1 MENHSDSERTEI
13 WSDDWDS
20 PPPSPPAPAVEGT
33 RKERGSTSCKL
44 QCAQTMED
52 HLDTESTEILG
63 DWDSPPPA
71 TVEGTRKETGGSTSC
86 AARVGGR
93 VLPPWAHPS
102 YEWGGGKWKV
112 DGRKI
117 RKKKGKE
124 TAKEKEKEKEKD
136 KDKDTDKDKEK
147 EKEKEKESLRSLED
161 LMNEY
166 SSLPPQIAEWYWCI
180 EYVAKFHKD
189 LPCILDLMNMGYPS
203 TNDYGSRINEILSLR
218 ILEFLFDPT
227 KNIDSTATVGPRIEF
242 DFSLTNTHVL
252 HAILKHMNMPE
263 LPNLFSICTV
273 VSELRPGM
281 QELSNFN
288 LLPFIAHKNM
298 SLPLCALEKL
308 RDVIAMENNRTSAA
322 ASPPTVDP
330 VYYRDD
336 HQPEQQTHTG
346 LELTNKDEVVVMDE
360 DDHQTEQQAHTGLEL
375 TDKDEVVVMD
385 EDDHQPEK
393 QVHTG
398 LEQTNKDEVVV
409 MDDDDHQHHQPE
421 QHVHTGLEQTNK
433 DKVVVLE
440 DDDHQPEQQA
450 HTGLEQTDKDEV
462 IVIDNDQVQTTEGD
476 EVIVTDGNHTSAQQ
490 QPPISNNCR
499 ETSSSSSDVRV
510 KCTKDGAWL
519 ICGSDDDLDTDLV
532 NNIPPRPENDDLCW
546 KCKRQGGSSLLL
558 TCSRSECATKV
569 HKECLD
575 GEVHFDEHDNL
586 LCPFC
591 CYDRMAMEYH
601 ECRKLLRCAKKRL
614 LKFLPLLSRASKRL
628 KDDGT
633 SC

>member
-1 MENHSDSERTEI
+1 
-13 WSDDWDS
+13 
-20 PPPSPPAPAVEGT
+20 
-33 RKERGSTSCKL
+33 
-44 QCAQTMED
+44 
-52 HLDTESTEILG
+52 
-63 DWDSPPPA
+63 
-71 TVEGTRKETGGSTSC
+71 
-86 AARVGGR
+86 
-93 VLPPWAHPS
+93 
-102 YEWGGGKWKV
+102 
-112 DGRKI
+112 
-117 RKKKGKE
+117 
-124 TAKEKEKEKEKD
+124 
-136 KDKDTDKDKEK
+136 
-147 EKEKEKESLRSLED
+147 
-161 LMNEY
+161 MNEY

-281 QELSNFN
+281 PELSTFN
-288 LLPFIAHKNM
+288 ILPFIAHKNM

-336 HQPEQQTHTG
+336 HQPEQQTR
-346 LELTNKDEVVVMDE
+346 
-360 DDHQTEQQAHTGLEL
+360 
-375 TDKDEVVVMD
+375 
-385 EDDHQPEK
+385 
-393 QVHTG
+393 TG

-409 MDDDDHQHHQPE
+409 MDDDDHQPEQQAHTGLELTNKDEVVVMDDDDHQPE
-421 QHVHTGLEQTNK
+421 QQAHTGLELTNK
-433 DKVVVLE
+433 DEVVVMD

-462 IVIDNDQVQTTEGD
+462 IVVDDDDQVQTTEGD

-490 QPPISNNCR
+490 PPPISNNCR
-499 ETSSSSSDVRV
+499 ETSSSPSSGVRV

-532 NNIPPRPENDDLCW
+532 NNIPPRPENDLCW

-575 GEVHFDEHDNL
+575 GEAHFDEHDNF

-601 ECRKLLRCAKKRL
+601 ECQKLLRCAKKRL

-628 KDDGT
+628 KDDGK